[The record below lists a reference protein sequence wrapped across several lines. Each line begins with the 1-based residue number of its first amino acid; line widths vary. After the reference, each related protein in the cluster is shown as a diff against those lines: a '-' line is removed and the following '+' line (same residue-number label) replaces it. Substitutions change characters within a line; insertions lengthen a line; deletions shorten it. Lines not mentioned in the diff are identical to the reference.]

1 MIPMGKHRNSSYS
14 GLAVPPVCKAIRD
27 AGLEPSEIDAVYCG
41 HAFGGMLTGQRIVK
55 EVGIGG
61 VPIFNV
67 DNACSG
73 GATALHLAWKRVCS
87 GEQTGRA
94 SCREKVCQYVETAVV
109 AVSLKKKTINLMNN
123 H

>member
-55 EVGIGG
+55 EVGIGS

-73 GATALHLAWKRVCS
+73 GATALHPAWKSVCS
-87 GEQTGRA
+87 GEHARTGERRDGKEGVRTGRNTW
-94 SCREKVCQYVETAVV
+94 C
-109 AVSLKKKTINLMNN
+109 LI
-123 H
+123 

>member
-1 MIPMGKHRNSSYS
+1 
-14 GLAVPPVCKAIRD
+14 
-27 AGLEPSEIDAVYCG
+27 
-41 HAFGGMLTGQRIVK
+41 MLTGQRIVK

-73 GATALHLAWKRVCS
+73 GATALHLAWKSVCS
-87 GEQTGRA
+87 GEHAAALVIGVDKLTQFGGGTLPLVAEDIEVRNGMVMPALYAMRA
-94 SCREKVCQYVETAVV
+94 RRYLYERG
-109 AVSLKKKTINLMNN
+109 VSIDLLAQVSVKARRDRKSTRLNSS